1 MSTLTAQTTRVLA
14 CALVALAIASQAGA
28 RPVESTACSS
38 TSPSGPVNL
47 TGRWTTSDS
56 NSTPYYLRQRGTCLW
71 WIGGKG
77 RTNVFFGSVFGSS
90 VTGVWADVF
99 AGTSGTLTLSIV
111 STTPTTLRLRA
122 STGPFVTKGLRKA

>member
-1 MSTLTAQTTRVLA
+1 
-14 CALVALAIASQAGA
+14 
-28 RPVESTACSS
+28 
-38 TSPSGPVNL
+38 VNL

-111 STTPTTLRLRA
+111 STTPSRTTLVLRA
-122 STGPFVTKGLRKA
+122 STPPFVTKFLRKP

>member
-1 MSTLTAQTTRVLA
+1 MSTLRKQTRRALA
-14 CALVALAIASQAGA
+14 CALVALAIGSQAGA

-47 TGRWTTSDS
+47 TGRWAASD
-56 NSTPYYLRQRGTCLW
+56 STPYYLRQKGTCLW

-99 AGTSGTLTLSIV
+99 AGKSGTLTFSI
-111 STTPTTLRLRA
+111 SQTGRRLTLRA
-122 STGPFVTKGLRKA
+122 STPQFVTGVLRKS